1 MSKFA
6 NVTTRLYI
14 FSFFD
19 DFILI
24 YPLYTLMFAD
34 AGLKPAKVASLLIAW
49 SLTAFLLEIPAGVI
63 ADRYPRRRV
72 LLAGIAA
79 RAAGYLFWI
88 LMPNYFGFLI
98 GFILWGIKSALTTGT
113 LEALAYDELVRL
125 EKLPL
130 YARLTGRMGAIGIF
144 GTVAA
149 SFGASLLAH
158 HEYSFILWLSIAA
171 ILVSGAAIYSLP
183 KAKIVKGMAKA
194 GYMSYLKDGL
204 QAVARKPIVLYLV
217 LFMSVVAGLGAV
229 DEYFNLF
236 LREKGLTNMMIAFW
250 LGVINLFAAAGSLL
264 AHKLEDKKFAANA
277 ALFGWA
283 TLLLLISFSPKMLAA
298 ILLGLY
304 AMFFA
309 AVGVLFNTHLQ
320 KHISD
325 QTRAT
330 TTSVSGFGSEL
341 FAMLSFAI
349 VGFGANRS
357 GYVFSFRLVAV
368 SVVMVAAFLTF
379 YSHRHKL
386 VL

>member
-1 MSKFA
+1 MSKLA
-6 NVTTRLYI
+6 DVTTKLYI

-79 RAAGYLFWI
+79 RATGYLFWVLI
-88 LMPNYFGFLI
+88 PNYFGFLI

-113 LEALAYDELVRL
+113 LEALTYDELARL
-125 EKLPL
+125 EKLPA
-130 YARLTGRMGAIGIF
+130 YARLTGRMGAVGIF

-149 SFGASLLAH
+149 SFGASLLAR
-158 HEYSFILWLSIAA
+158 HEYSFVLWLSIAA

-183 KAKIVKGMAKA
+183 KVKIVKEVTEA

-204 QAVARKPIVLYLV
+204 RAVARKPTVLYLV

-283 TLLLLISFSPKMLAA
+283 ALLLLISFSPKMLAA

>member
-6 NVTTRLYI
+6 DVTAKLYV

-34 AGLKPAKVASLLIAW
+34 TGLRPTKIASLLVAW
-49 SLTAFLLEIPAGVI
+49 SLTAFLLEIPAGAI
-63 ADRYPRRRV
+63 ADKYPRRQV

-88 LMPNYFGFLI
+88 LMPNYAGFLI
-98 GFILWGIKSALTTGT
+98 GFILWGIKSALTSGT
-113 LEALAYDELVRL
+113 VEALAYDELVRL
-125 EKLPL
+125 EKLPS

-158 HEYSFILWLSIAA
+158 RGYALVLWLSIAA

-183 KAKIVKGMAKA
+183 KVKIAKETAEA
-194 GYMSYLKDGL
+194 GYLPVLKDGL
-204 QAVARKPIVLYLV
+204 RAVTRRPIVLYIV
-217 LFMSVVAGLGAV
+217 LFMSVVAGLGAI

-236 LREKGLTNMMIAFW
+236 LREKGLTNAAVAFW

-264 AHKLEDKKFAANA
+264 AHKLEGKKIAANA

-283 TLLLLISFSPKMLAA
+283 TLLLATSISPKMLAA
-298 ILLGLY
+298 MLLGMY
-304 AMFFA
+304 AMFFS
-309 AVGVLFNTHLQ
+309 AVGVLFNAHLQ

-325 QTRAT
+325 KTRAT
-330 TTSVSGFGSEL
+330 TTSVGGFGSEL

-357 GYVFSFRLVAV
+357 GYALSFKLIAV
-368 SVVMVAAFLTF
+368 SVIAIAAFLAV
-379 YSHRHKL
+379 YSRRHKL
-386 VL
+386 VM